1 MQMFLK
7 MQRHDFSQTK
17 RTLTTHGLDAYITK

>member
-1 MQMFLK
+1 MQMSLK
-7 MQRHDFSQTK
+7 MQRHDFSQIE